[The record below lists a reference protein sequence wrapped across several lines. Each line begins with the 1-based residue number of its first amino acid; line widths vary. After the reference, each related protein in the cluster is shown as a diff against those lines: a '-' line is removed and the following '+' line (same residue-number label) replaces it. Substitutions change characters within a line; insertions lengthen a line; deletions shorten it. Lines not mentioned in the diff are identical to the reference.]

1 MLEGAEPSARWAAAR
16 KRQGISVVWV
26 KHWHVITKL
35 AYLRPIT
42 LIDGILDSSFY
53 TVTGHYQEY
62 KRWGS
67 VSSTF
72 RQCLTAD

>member
-42 LIDGILDSSFY
+42 LIDGILEIY
-53 TVTGHYQEY
+53 LVAGQQVIVVA
-62 KRWGS
+62 G
-67 VSSTF
+67 
-72 RQCLTAD
+72 Q